1 MKMCEV
7 VKLELE
13 SKVQTKVWVRYVRK
27 SSKVMFL
34 QCFDG
39 TTTEDIQLVVPKD
52 VYLELTRGDYI
63 QVKATKIASKG
74 TQVWEILVSEL
85 IILSHPAKYPLE
97 KRDASLETLREIPQ
111 YRTKTRKF
119 SSIMKLKSILEFSIA
134 KFYSEKSFTKISPPL
149 LTPSDCEGAGEVFS
163 VGKDFFEREAFL
175 TVSSQMYLEAMTR
188 SFSQV
193 YCLAPAFRADP
204 SLSSRHLA
212 EFWMLEIEKT
222 TDSLE
227 DIISEAISLMKF
239 IGLELLRERELLDLL
254 DKDLASRIEAKVASE
269 FKVISYKEASELL
282 GKEILG
288 SVEEKELMEK
298 LGTGVV
304 LTHFPAHYKP
314 FYMLKEGDLTHSFD
328 ILAPGVGEIVG
339 GSMREKDV
347 SILRGRMSKELQES
361 LAWYLDIREVDS
373 ISTGGFGL
381 GFERILM
388 YYLEIESI
396 KDIATFPRWMGRMDM

>member
-13 SKVQTKVWVRYVRK
+13 TKVQTQAWVRYVRK

-39 TTTEDIQLVVPKD
+39 TTVEDIQLVVPKEIY
-52 VYLELTRGDYI
+52 VELTRGDHI
-63 QVKATKIASKG
+63 QVKATKVASKG
-74 TQVWEILVSEL
+74 TQVWELLVSEVT
-85 IILSHPAKYPLE
+85 IVSHPQKYPIE

-119 SSIMKLKSILEFSIA
+119 SSIMKLKSIIELSIA
-134 KFYSEKSFTKISPPL
+134 KFYSDKSFTKISPPL

-163 VGKDFFEREAFL
+163 VGKDFFGREAYL
-175 TVSSQMYLEAMTR
+175 TVSSQMYLEAMAR
-188 SFSQV
+188 SLSQV

-222 TDSLE
+222 TDSLG
-227 DIISEAISLMKF
+227 DIIAEALSLIKF
-239 IGLELLRERELLDLL
+239 IGHELLRERELLDLL
-254 DKDLASRIEAKVASE
+254 DKELAIRIEEKVASE
-269 FKVISYKEASELL
+269 FKVISYQAASELL

-298 LGTGVV
+298 LRTGVV
-304 LTHFPAHYKP
+304 LTHFPSHYKP
-314 FYMLKEGDLTHSFD
+314 FYMLREGDVTHSFD

-339 GSMREKDV
+339 GSMREKDAG
-347 SILRGRMSKELQES
+347 ILRERMSSQFQES